1 MASKVFWVAWLP
13 LTTGTVLMSDN
24 FVLSNSILSSAS
36 LRKLIIF
43 NRQMWP
49 KQYNTVLLFWCATS
63 LGLAVE
69 LNGKKNILLYILT
82 SLWPSHRVEDGE
94 RKYKCQRVPARVRS
108 RRGLTATTTI
118 QPIFH
123 LAPPFDGLRVSNGW
137 GGIRSKPSA
146 PVTFCY
152 YIVVVI
158 GALGSLCLSLP
169 VRTYIIKYRN
179 ALAG

>member
-1 MASKVFWVAWLP
+1 MFLGLFGRPVRGHCLP
-13 LTTGTVLMSDN
+13 PLFYKADTVLMTDS
-24 FVLSNSILSSAS
+24 FVLSCVS
-36 LRKLIIF
+36 LRKQIIF

-63 LGLAVE
+63 LSLALK
-69 LNGKKNILLYILT
+69 LNEKRNILT
-82 SLWPSHRVEDGE
+82 SLWPSHTVEDGE

-108 RRGLTATTTI
+108 RRGLTTTTTI
-118 QPIFH
+118 RPIFH
-123 LAPPFDGLRVSNGW
+123 LAPPFDGLRVSHGW

-158 GALGSLCLSLP
+158 GALGSLFLSLP